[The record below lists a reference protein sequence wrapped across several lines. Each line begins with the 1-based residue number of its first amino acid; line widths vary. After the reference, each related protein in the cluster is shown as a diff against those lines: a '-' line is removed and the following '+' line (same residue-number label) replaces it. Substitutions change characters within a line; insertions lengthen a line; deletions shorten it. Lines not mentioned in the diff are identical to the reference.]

1 MRHLL
6 NTLFVTSEDVYL
18 SLDGENVVANRGGE
32 AVARYPL
39 HTLQSIVS
47 FSYAGASPALMGACA
62 VRGVGLAFC
71 SPRGKFLARVCGPS
85 QGNVLL
91 RRMQYRVAD
100 EPGESCRAARMMIF
114 GKVYNARW
122 SVERTK
128 RDHAMRVDTGRLAE
142 VSAQLQG
149 LLPQIA
155 AETSLESLRGLEGSG
170 ATAYFG
176 VLDEMILREKETFF
190 FHERSRRPPLDAFN
204 ALLSFAYSLLAH
216 DCASALESVGLDAYV
231 GFLHRD
237 RPGRESLALDLM
249 EELRACMADR
259 FVLTIVNNR
268 VLKASDFVFR
278 ESGAVLLTDEG
289 RRTFLRRWQERKYE
303 TITHPFLEEKLPWG
317 LVPYV
322 QSLLLARYLRG
333 DLDDYPPFLWK

>member
-1 MRHLL
+1 MKQLL

-18 SLDGENVVANRGGE
+18 SLDGENVVANREGE

-39 HTLQSIVS
+39 HTLQSIVT
-47 FSYAGASPALMGACA
+47 FSYSGASPTLMGACA
-62 VRGVGLAFC
+62 QREIGLAFC
-71 SPRGKFLARVCGPS
+71 TPRGRFLARVSGPA

-91 RRMQYRVAD
+91 RRMQYRTAD
-100 EPGESCRAARMMIF
+100 DPAQSCRIARNMIF

-190 FHERSRRPPLDAFN
+190 FHERSRRPPLDASN

-289 RRTFLRRWQERKYE
+289 RRTFLRRWQERKYD